1 MRSGGRSEKK
11 PQQCC
16 SNRWEQDMQDA
27 MFRLHWSILNSTAL
41 SRQVPATAIVVQF
54 ETWMTT
60 PTAACSHFD
69 FLHTPV

>member
-27 MFRLHWSILNSTAL
+27 MFRLHLKHPELDGFKPSSSGDSDSGT
-41 SRQVPATAIVVQF
+41 V
-54 ETWMTT
+54 
-60 PTAACSHFD
+60 
-69 FLHTPV
+69 